1 MCCGRGF
8 GKLEQTGPGG
18 GGVGETGVTYVHSL
32 SIYYVLVRLLVNH
45 SIRREEQ
52 TAAPHV
58 LFKDR
63 PETPDIPS
71 PSHLLC

>member
-1 MCCGRGF
+1 M
-8 GKLEQTGPGG
+8 
-18 GGVGETGVTYVHSL
+18 GETGVTYVHSL